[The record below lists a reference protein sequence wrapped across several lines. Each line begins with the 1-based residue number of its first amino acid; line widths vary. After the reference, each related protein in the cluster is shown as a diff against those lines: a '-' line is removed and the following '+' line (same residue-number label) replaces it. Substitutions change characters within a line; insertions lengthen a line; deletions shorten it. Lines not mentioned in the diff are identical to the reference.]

1 LLPLSQ
7 NHFDLLAVFTL
18 WLSWLIPVQIIPIAP
33 PLLQQSQ
40 EMFCFLASPDPL
52 KAAVCK
58 PFVPALPQ
66 RLLV

>member
-1 LLPLSQ
+1 MEQQSILS
-7 NHFDLLAVFTL
+7 FPAPF
-18 WLSWLIPVQIIPIAP
+18 IPIAP

-40 EMFCFLASPDPL
+40 ERFCFLASPDPL